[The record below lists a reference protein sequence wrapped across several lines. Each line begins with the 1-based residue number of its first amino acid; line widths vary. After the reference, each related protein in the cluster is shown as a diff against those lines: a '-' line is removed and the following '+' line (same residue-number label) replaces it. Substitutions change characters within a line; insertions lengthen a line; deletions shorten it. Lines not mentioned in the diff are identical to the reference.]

1 MTAKGSTSQRH
12 KSSCPKN
19 ADGPGYAKHKCRGPW
34 AWHLDLGRD
43 PVTGKRVQ
51 RTGSGYAREQDAQEA
66 LNAAK
71 ARLTVTRGRSDGV
84 SLGDWLDQ
92 WLAGLHTASPTT
104 TARYESTIRL
114 HLKPILGSIAL
125 VDVTPEDIDHLI
137 QVVSAAD
144 YQPPGRTSKRYAKQ
158 KGLSSAS
165 INRIFDCLSAALG
178 VAAKRRLITYSPA
191 TVVTPPTERNKPGT
205 AWTPAEAAKFLD
217 AVAEHRLYAAWHLVL
232 LGGARRSEIAGATW
246 DLLDLDNGV
255 WYVQN
260 AHVQVGGTVHAKQP
274 KSAAG
279 LRTVY
284 LDDET
289 VAVLRAH
296 RAQQAKERLAA
307 GPRWADSGHVFTTRT
322 GAPIPPDRLTTAWRT
337 LATQSGLPII
347 RLHDGRHTSNTTAS
361 VYAGVGDQVL
371 IERVGHAGLDVNR
384 RYRHAHEQVHRQAAE
399 AIAAEYRQHRQTG
412 DPGASSQSG

>member
-1 MTAKGSTSQRH
+1 MYGDAGVRGTPVDGDLGPAERSGNVGNRPRARVQVEHRPVPLSQACRA
-12 KSSCPKN
+12 PTFE
-19 ADGPGYAKHKCRGPW
+19 GETGTCRGAP
-34 AWHLDLGRD
+34 
-43 PVTGKRVQ
+43 
-51 RTGSGYAREQDAQEA
+51 S
-66 LNAAK
+66 
-71 ARLTVTRGRSDGV
+71 
-84 SLGDWLDQ
+84 
-92 WLAGLHTASPTT
+92 
-104 TARYESTIRL
+104 
-114 HLKPILGSIAL
+114 
-125 VDVTPEDIDHLI
+125 
-137 QVVSAAD
+137 
-144 YQPPGRTSKRYAKQ
+144 
-158 KGLSSAS
+158 
-165 INRIFDCLSAALG
+165 LG

-191 TVVTPPTERNKPGT
+191 TVVTPPTERNKSGT

-232 LGGARRSEIAGATW
+232 IGGARRSEIAGATW
-246 DLLDLDNGV
+246 ELLDLDTGV

-284 LDDET
+284 LDEET

-296 RAQQAKERLAA
+296 RAQQTKERLAA
-307 GPRWADSGHVFTTRT
+307 GPRWVDSGHVFTTRT

-337 LATQSGLPII
+337 LATKSGLPII

-399 AIAAEYRQHRQTG
+399 AIAAEYRQHRRNG
-412 DPGASSQSG
+412 DPGTSSQSG